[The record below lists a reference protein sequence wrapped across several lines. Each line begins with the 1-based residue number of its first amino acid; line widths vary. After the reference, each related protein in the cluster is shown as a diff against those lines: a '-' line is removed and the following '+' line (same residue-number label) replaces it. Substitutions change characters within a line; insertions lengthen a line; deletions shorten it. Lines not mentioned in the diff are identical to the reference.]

1 MSSDSNASDFELGAM
16 ILAAGRGERLR
27 PLTSVRAKPA
37 CPIGNWPLIWYALRF
52 VRRQGYEA
60 VAVNL
65 HHLSGSIRRAL
76 APAQAWGLAVHA
88 VEEPVLLGTGGGPRA
103 LCDRFGAGPLLLLNG
118 KLLLGGDLQ
127 AARRRHLESGAAAT
141 LFVWPNLDP
150 MRYTRLLWDEST
162 NRLER
167 FSFARE
173 RRPNGAEPE
182 GWMFTGV
189 QFLSPALLE
198 RLPAGA
204 PSDLVTGLYVPLLRE
219 GALIRIEPF
228 PGPWC
233 EVSDPG
239 AYLGAHQWLLDGR
252 LGAHGPALTAGN
264 CVAEEVSIDSSAELS
279 RCTVGR
285 RSVVRARAR
294 LERSVLW
301 EDVEIGSG
309 CELRDAIVTAG
320 AQLPEGCR
328 MERQIALAGPNGG
341 LQFFPLDSGI
351 TRRGAG

>member
-1 MSSDSNASDFELGAM
+1 
-16 ILAAGRGERLR
+16 
-27 PLTSVRAKPA
+27 
-37 CPIGNWPLIWYALRF
+37 
-52 VRRQGYEA
+52 
-60 VAVNL
+60 
-65 HHLSGSIRRAL
+65 
-76 APAQAWGLAVHA
+76 
-88 VEEPVLLGTGGGPRA
+88 LGTGGGPRA

-118 KLLLGGDLQ
+118 KLLLGGDLEGV
-127 AARRRHLESGAAAT
+127 RRRHLESGAAAT
-141 LFVWPNLDP
+141 LLVWPNRDP
-150 MRYTRLLWDEST
+150 QRYTSLVWDRSAY
-162 NRLER
+162 RLER
-167 FSFARE
+167 FRFTHERAGARAGSS
-173 RRPNGAEPE
+173 PAPTLPDHPAGAEAE